1 MSDDQDVTELD
12 ERERRLFAALPRESV
27 PSSYELDHVVS
38 ALRAEGFF
46 RARARRF
53 SWTTQLAA
61 AIVLLVVGGVGGARI
76 ATRDSL
82 EAQLERTDLSVSERI
97 LLMQRAGSAYV
108 RASNAYAGSVAR
120 ADSTA
125 VEVAS
130 RVLLGA
136 AQAVARSNLDGGLSS
151 SLTAALRASGEATAP
166 IAPPQR
172 VIWF

>member
-12 ERERRLFAALPRESV
+12 DRERRLFAALPRESRG
-27 PSSYELDHVVS
+27 PAHEADHLVS

-46 RARARRF
+46 RGRERRAR
-53 SWTTQLAA
+53 WAVQLAA
-61 AIVLLVVGGVGGARI
+61 AIVLVVAGGFAGARL
-76 ATRDSL
+76 AARNTL
-82 EAQLERTDLSVSERI
+82 EGQLERTDLSVSERI

-108 RASNAYAGSVAR
+108 RAANAYAGAVAQ

-136 AQAVARSNLDGGLSS
+136 AQAVARNNLDGGLSP
-151 SLTAALRASGEATAP
+151 SLTAALRDRRQQASPAT
-166 IAPPQR
+166 PQR
-172 VIWF
+172 VLWF